1 MSRFFLIVL
10 IVLMLM
16 CGCGPSDENRIATA
30 VSHTMQVGL
39 QPTATTHSLSLPTQ
53 TPTPTLINTATL
65 EPSPTAALDLSSIT
79 LTQQDLS
86 DDFYAIPPIM
96 VGISKSTIQSWYSE
110 TDIEVVDAFF
120 FTDDREERYIIGWI
134 IQLPERLE
142 RTGFDTVM
150 RHHEYVLVKAV
161 AELGGEEIL
170 QRDLLEIEADLG
182 NDSQDL
188 RLLVKEEGGPYQFWV
203 DAILFQRDFMGVT
216 AFEAY
221 EDWMEPLMGIENIAS
236 NLDRKILEILRP

>member
-1 MSRFFLIVL
+1 MKTRLWVVL
-10 IVLMLM
+10 IVFVLM
-16 CGCGPSDENRIATA
+16 CGCGTSDESKIATA
-30 VSHTMQVGL
+30 VYQTMQVEL
-39 QPTATTHSLSLPTQ
+39 QPTTTPHPISVSTQ
-53 TPTPTLINTATL
+53 TPKPTLTKNPTD
-65 EPSPTAALDLSSIT
+65 EPPPTIVMDLSPIT

-86 DDFYAIPPIM
+86 DDFYAIPSFM
-96 VGISKSTIQSWYSE
+96 VGISKSTIQNWYSE

-134 IQLPERLE
+134 IHLPERLE

-182 NDSQDL
+182 NDSQGL

-203 DAILFQRDFMGVT
+203 DAILFERDFMGVT

-236 NLDRKILEILRP
+236 NLDRKILEVLRP